1 MKKKLKLQKA
11 LKNKCELE
19 VPRGASFFFYKISN
33 GHNKRYII

>member
-19 VPRGASFFFYKISN
+19 VPRGASFFYKILN
-33 GHNKRYII
+33 DHNKRYII